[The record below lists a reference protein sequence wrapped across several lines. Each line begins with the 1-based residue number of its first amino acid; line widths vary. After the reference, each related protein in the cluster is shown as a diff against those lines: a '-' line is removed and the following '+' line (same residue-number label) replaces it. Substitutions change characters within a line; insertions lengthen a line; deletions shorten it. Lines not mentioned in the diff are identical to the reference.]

1 MTDIFGKS
9 QLNSDDVYTC
19 VLFSKNKYTVLQYFR
34 CFKIAILSYFVFIS
48 MKSFY
53 FFAYIYLNILE
64 TVNGGI
70 YS

>member
-1 MTDIFGKS
+1 M
-9 QLNSDDVYTC
+9 
-19 VLFSKNKYTVLQYFR
+19 LFSKNKYTVLQYFW